1 MPSSTSSSD
10 AYSYEDRPIPELNWK
25 KALLLAVGLM
35 IIGTAA
41 WEYNARV
48 IWGYETGYYIDSPA
62 LWGIQRR
69 RVDSGEA
76 EVALIGSSRMVFDL
90 DLETYENMTGVRPVM
105 LATVGTNPRPYLT
118 NLADDEDFKG
128 ILIMGITPGIFFR
141 NDPTFGLFGDLP
153 STYED
158 ESPSKWLSQQISM
171 WLEPHLSFYDNENWP
186 LFTLIER
193 SGLENR
199 EGIGPPGFPVWKLGE
214 NDRDRGTKLFW
225 KVEEDSDYRDHTT
238 SVWQA
243 GMDRRDKAG
252 PDPRNLDTYF
262 AGITADIEKIRQ
274 RGGDVVFLRAP
285 STGSYRP
292 RELRLHPRETHW
304 DRLLKDTNSV
314 GVHFEDH
321 PELQGFR
328 IPEWSHLHSEDAP
341 KFTAALIP
349 ILNEKLKA
357 AGKPPIL
364 PEEED

>member
-10 AYSYEDRPIPELNWK
+10 AYSYEDRPIPEIAWK
-25 KALLLAVGLM
+25 KALLLGVALM
-35 IIGTAA
+35 ILATLG

-48 IWGYETGYYIDSPA
+48 IWGYAAEPYIDSPA
-62 LWGIQRR
+62 LWAIQRR
-69 RVDSGEA
+69 KVDNGEA
-76 EVALIGSSRMVFDL
+76 AVALIGSSRMVFDL
-90 DLETYENMTGVRPVM
+90 DLDTFEEMTGVRPVM

-118 NLADDEDFKG
+118 NLANDEDFKG
-128 ILIMGITPGIFFR
+128 ILIMGVTPGLFFR
-141 NDPTFGLFGDLP
+141 NDPTFGLFGNLP

-171 WLEPHLSFYDNENWP
+171 LIEPHLSFYDNENWP
-186 LFTLIER
+186 LFTLLER
-193 SGLENR
+193 SGMENR

-214 NDRDRGTKLFW
+214 NGQDRGTKLFW
-225 KVEEDSDYRDHTT
+225 KVEEIPYYREAIT

-243 GMDRRDKAG
+243 GMDRRDAAG
-252 PDPRNLDTYF
+252 PDPRDLDAYF
-262 AGITADIEKIRQ
+262 AGIILDIEKIRA
-274 RGGDVVFLRAP
+274 RGGEVVFLRAP

-292 RELRLHPRETHW
+292 RELRLHPRESHW
-304 DRLLKDTNSV
+304 DRLLRVTNSV

-341 KFTAALIP
+341 KFTAAMIP
-349 ILNEKLKA
+349 ILNAKLKA

-364 PEEED
+364 VEEE